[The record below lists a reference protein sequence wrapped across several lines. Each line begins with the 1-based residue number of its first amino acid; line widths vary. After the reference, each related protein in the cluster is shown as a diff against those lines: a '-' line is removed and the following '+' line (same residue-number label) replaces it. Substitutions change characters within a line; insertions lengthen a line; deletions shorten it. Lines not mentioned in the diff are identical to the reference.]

1 MHPLQEQ
8 FLGFCQVG
16 ISFCAV
22 AIVAIVAGPVIT
34 PGYLNNEEANR
45 EAFME
50 DDWFNTGDIGFIKDG
65 QLYLTGPCDA
75 LDAPR
80 GFTLLDLGD

>member
-1 MHPLQEQ
+1 
-8 FLGFCQVG
+8 
-16 ISFCAV
+16 
-22 AIVAIVAGPVIT
+22 VIT
-34 PGYLNNEEANR
+34 PGYLKNEEANR

-75 LDAPR
+75 LDHLVSPYHLIWSQEPTVGSVR
-80 GFTLLDLGD
+80 TS

>member
-1 MHPLQEQ
+1 
-8 FLGFCQVG
+8 
-16 ISFCAV
+16 
-22 AIVAIVAGPVIT
+22 VIT
-34 PGYLNNEEANR
+34 PGYLKNEEANR

-75 LDAPR
+75 LDHLVSPYH
-80 GFTLLDLGD
+80 LNPSDLVTGTNSWIS